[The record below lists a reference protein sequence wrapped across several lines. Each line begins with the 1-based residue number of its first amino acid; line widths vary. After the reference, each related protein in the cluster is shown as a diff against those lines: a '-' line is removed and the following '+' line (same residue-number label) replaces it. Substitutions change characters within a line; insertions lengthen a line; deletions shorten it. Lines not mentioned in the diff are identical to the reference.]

1 MKRLIDYINSKV
13 LIRVASL
20 NSTSVL
26 IRIISGIVTSKA
38 IAVFIGPEGLALI
51 GNLRNMLSSFQSI
64 AIAGLYNGVVKYVS
78 EFKNNTKALSK
89 VISTAYYAGFL
100 ATTLVAVFCYY
111 NAEVLNNWLFASY
124 DYSYI
129 FKLIALAVPFYSL
142 NMFCFSIIN
151 GFSKYKIL
159 LVINI
164 IGQFLGLMVTLV
176 LIWQNKID
184 GALISVVITPSLIFL
199 ITLVAIVNRKSLISL
214 IKVSS
219 VNFTTFKKL
228 GVFTLMALITAI
240 VLPLVSIIIRN
251 YIIDNVGMQEAGY
264 WEGMNRIS
272 NYYLMFVNSLLA
284 LYILPRFSEINNV
297 KEFRKEVF
305 NFYKTLMP
313 VFGLGLLL
321 IYFLRPF
328 IVSIVFSAEF
338 EPMNELFLW
347 YLLGDFV
354 KVLSIVIAYQFLA
367 KKMFWHYMI
376 TEIFLVFLIYLSSI
390 YFIDI
395 YGVKGATI
403 AHFVTYLLYF
413 GVILLIFY
421 SNLFGVIRDNNSEL
435 KN

>member
-1 MKRLIDYINSKV
+1 M

-26 IRIISGIVTSKA
+26 IRIISGILTSKA
-38 IAVFIGPEGLALI
+38 IAVFIGPEGLSLI
-51 GNLRNMLSSFQSI
+51 GNLRNILSSFQSV
-64 AIAGLYNGVVKYVS
+64 ATAGLYNGVVKYVS
-78 EFKNNTKALSK
+78 EFKNNTKELSK
-89 VISTAYYAGFL
+89 TISTAYYVGFIS
-100 ATTLVAVFCYY
+100 TTLVSIFCYY
-111 NAEVLNNWLFASY
+111 NAELLNSWVFGAY

-164 IGQFLGLMVTLV
+164 IGQFLGLLITLV
-176 LIWQNKID
+176 LIWQNNID
-184 GALISVVITPSLIFL
+184 GALVSVVITPSLIFL
-199 ITLVAIVNRKSLISL
+199 ITLVAIINRKSLISQ
-214 IKVSS
+214 IKASNVSLG
-219 VNFTTFKKL
+219 VFKKL

-240 VLPLVSIIIRN
+240 ILPLVTIVIRN
-251 YIIDNVGMQEAGY
+251 YIIENIGMKEAGY

-284 LYILPRFSEINNV
+284 LYILPRFSEINKV

-313 VFGLGLLL
+313 VFGLGLLV
-321 IYFLRPF
+321 IYLLRPF
-328 IVSIVFSAEF
+328 IVQIIFSIEF
-338 EPMNELFLW
+338 EPMEDLFLW
-347 YLLGDFV
+347 YLMGDFV
-354 KVLSIVIAYQFLA
+354 RVLSIVIAYQFLA

-376 TEIFLVFLIYLSSI
+376 TEIFLVLLIYLSSI

-403 AHFVTYLLYF
+403 AHFVTYMMYF
-413 GVILLIFY
+413 GVILLIFGT
-421 SNLFGVIRDNNSEL
+421 SLFGIIPEN
-435 KN
+435 KNKKEW

>member
-1 MKRLIDYINSKV
+1 MKRLIDYINNKV

-26 IRIISGIVTSKA
+26 IRIISGILTSKA
-38 IAVFIGPEGLALI
+38 IAVFIGPEGLSLV
-51 GNLRNMLSSFQSI
+51 GNLRNILSSFQSV
-64 AIAGLYNGVVKYVS
+64 ATAGLYNGVVKYVS
-78 EFKNNTKALSK
+78 EFKNNTKELSK
-89 VISTAYYAGFL
+89 IISTAYYVGFIS
-100 ATTLVAVFCYY
+100 TTLVSIFCYY
-111 NAEVLNNWLFASY
+111 NAEMLNSWVFGAY

-164 IGQFLGLMVTLV
+164 IGQFLGLLITLV
-176 LIWQNKID
+176 LIWQNNID
-184 GALISVVITPSLIFL
+184 GALVSVVITPSLIFL
-199 ITLVAIVNRKSLISL
+199 ITLVAIINRKSLISQ
-214 IKVSS
+214 IKASN
-219 VNFTTFKKL
+219 VNLGVFKKL
-228 GVFTLMALITAI
+228 GVFTLMALITAVI
-240 VLPLVSIIIRN
+240 LPLVYIVIRN
-251 YIIDNVGMQEAGY
+251 YIIENIGMKEAGY

-272 NYYLMFVNSLLA
+272 TYYLMFVNSLLA
-284 LYILPRFSEINNV
+284 LYILPRFSEINKV

-313 VFGLGLLL
+313 VFGLGLLV
-321 IYFLRPF
+321 IYLLRPF
-328 IVSIVFSAEF
+328 IVTIIFSKEF
-338 EPMNELFLW
+338 EPMEDLFLW

-376 TEIFLVFLIYLSSI
+376 TEIFLVLLIYLSSI

-403 AHFVTYLLYF
+403 AHFVTYMMYF
-413 GVILLIFY
+413 GVILLIFG
-421 SNLFGVIRDNNSEL
+421 SSLFGIDIEKKES
-435 KN
+435 

>member
-1 MKRLIDYINSKV
+1 MKRLIDYINNKV

-26 IRIISGIVTSKA
+26 IRIISGILTSKA
-38 IAVFIGPEGLALI
+38 IAVFIGPEGLSLV
-51 GNLRNMLSSFQSI
+51 GNLRNILSSFQSV
-64 AIAGLYNGVVKYVS
+64 ATAGLYNGVVKYVS
-78 EFKNNTKALSK
+78 EFKNNTKELSK
-89 VISTAYYAGFL
+89 IISTAYYVGFIS
-100 ATTLVAVFCYY
+100 TTLVSIFCYY
-111 NAEVLNNWLFASY
+111 NAEMLNSWVFGAY

-164 IGQFLGLMVTLV
+164 IGQFLGLLITLV
-176 LIWQNKID
+176 LIWQNNID
-184 GALISVVITPSLIFL
+184 GALVSVVITPSLIFL
-199 ITLVAIVNRKSLISL
+199 ITLVAIINRKSLISQ
-214 IKVSS
+214 IKASN
-219 VNFTTFKKL
+219 VNLGVFKKL
-228 GVFTLMALITAI
+228 GVFTLMALITAVI
-240 VLPLVSIIIRN
+240 LPLVYIVIRN
-251 YIIDNVGMQEAGY
+251 YIIENIGMKEAGY

-272 NYYLMFVNSLLA
+272 TYYLMFVNSLLA
-284 LYILPRFSEINNV
+284 LYILPRFSEINKV

-313 VFGLGLLL
+313 VFGLGLLV
-321 IYFLRPF
+321 IYLLRPF
-328 IVSIVFSAEF
+328 IVTIIFSKEF
-338 EPMNELFLW
+338 EPMEDLFLW

-376 TEIFLVFLIYLSSI
+376 TEIFLVILIYLSSI

-403 AHFVTYLLYF
+403 AHFVTYMTYF
-413 GVILLIFY
+413 GVILLIFG
-421 SNLFGVIRDNNSEL
+421 SSLFGIDIEKKKS
-435 KN
+435 

>member
-1 MKRLIDYINSKV
+1 MKRLIDYINNKV

-20 NSTSVL
+20 NSTSVF
-26 IRIISGIVTSKA
+26 IRIISGILTSKA
-38 IAVFIGPEGLALI
+38 IAVFIGPEGMSLV
-51 GNLRNMLSSFQSI
+51 GNLRNILSSFQSV
-64 AIAGLYNGVVKYVS
+64 ATAGLYNGVVKYVS
-78 EFKNNTKALSK
+78 EFKNNTKELSK
-89 VISTAYYAGFL
+89 TISTAYYVGFIS
-100 ATTLVAVFCYY
+100 TTLISIFCYY
-111 NAEVLNNWLFASY
+111 NAEILNSWVFGAY
-124 DYSYI
+124 DYSII

-164 IGQFLGLMVTLV
+164 IGQFLGLLITLV
-176 LIWQNKID
+176 LIWQNNID
-184 GALISVVITPSLIFL
+184 GALVSVVITPSLVFL
-199 ITLVAIVNRKSLISL
+199 ITLVAIINRKSLISQ
-214 IKVSS
+214 IKVSN
-219 VNFTTFKKL
+219 VNLGVFKKL

-240 VLPLVSIIIRN
+240 ILPLVYIVIRN
-251 YIIDNVGMQEAGY
+251 YIIENIGMKEAGY

-272 NYYLMFVNSLLA
+272 TYYLMFVNSLLA
-284 LYILPRFSEINNV
+284 LYILPRFSEINKV

-313 VFGLGLLL
+313 VFGLGLLV
-321 IYFLRPF
+321 IYLLRPF
-328 IVSIVFSAEF
+328 IVTIIFSKEF
-338 EPMNELFLW
+338 EPMEDLFLW

-376 TEIFLVFLIYLSSI
+376 TEIFLVILIYLSSI

-403 AHFVTYLLYF
+403 AHFVTYMMYF
-413 GVILLIFY
+413 GVILLIFGT
-421 SNLFGVIRDNNSEL
+421 SLFKVIPKD
-435 KN
+435 